1 MSTGCRKPLSID
13 DVLGLVS
20 VGGLD
25 VSPRGDIAFTV
36 TRSILEEN
44 KTVSGIIILYSSG
57 EKAELWGQGDSSP
70 KWSPDGSVL
79 ALASRRNAS
88 EKRKGQGLYIWS
100 GRGDPREVAWFKH
113 GILDYSWRSPES
125 ILVLAYEE
133 SEGYDKDGDLVET
146 SELPLWF
153 DGEGIVAGLT
163 PALYQVD
170 VDSGRVER
178 ISREGEHVRAFSA
191 REDAIIYAVRRDWKK
206 PYKSDLIIYDGSQYK
221 KILEDMAIHEVEATS
236 DSILLIGHRDEIG
249 ISSHGKLYRIDE
261 AGKPACITC
270 DRIDRDIASIAG
282 MRNGEVYVTVYDRG
296 TVRLYS
302 INATTGEHKA
312 LTPEGF
318 FIYNARLKGDTIA
331 LTASMADKPIEV
343 YTGKVIED
351 GVSLK
356 QATRYNE
363 WLTRERMLY
372 KPQHF
377 TIRSEGDE
385 VDVWVLGAEKGR
397 PVALYIHGGPKGM
410 YGYQFHYEMQL
421 MASQGFAVVYAN
433 PRGSNGYTEEFADI
447 RGKYGEVDYKQLMD
461 ALDEAIR
468 RYKLDESRMFVT
480 GISYGG
486 YMTNVIVTKTSRFK
500 AAVSENGIADWI
512 ADYWAADIGFWFDPD
527 QIGGTPLD
535 NLDEYVSKS
544 PAFKAA
550 NVETPMLII
559 HSLEDYRCFIDQA
572 LAMHTA
578 LVMNGKESR
587 LVVFKKGS
595 HGHSVRGEPRHRKK
609 RLEIKLKWVRE
620 KLGLAGDD
628 LGESCN

>member
-44 KTVSGIIILYSSG
+44 KTVSGIIVHYSSG

-70 KWSPDGSVL
+70 KWSPDGSML

-88 EKRKGQGLYIWS
+88 EKRKGQGLYVWS
-100 GRGDPREVAWFKH
+100 GRGDPREVAWFRH
-113 GILDYSWRSPES
+113 GILDYSWRSLQS

-133 SEGYDKDGDLVET
+133 GEGYDKDGDLVET

-163 PALYQVD
+163 PVLYQVD
-170 VDSGRVER
+170 VDSGRMER

-191 REDAIIYAVRRDWKK
+191 RDDIIVYAVRRDWRE
-206 PYKSDLIIYDGSQYK
+206 PYKSDLIVYNGSEHRR
-221 KILEDMAIHEVEATS
+221 ILEDMAIHEVEATR
-236 DSILLIGHRDEIG
+236 DGIIIIGHRDEIG
-249 ISSHGKLYRIDE
+249 ISSHGKLYKIDGE
-261 AGKPACITC
+261 GALDCITC
-270 DRIDRDIASIAG
+270 NRLDRDIASIAG
-282 MRNGEVYVTVYDRG
+282 VRDGEVYATVYDRG
-296 TVRLYS
+296 TIRLYR
-302 INATTGEHKA
+302 INTTTGEYKA

-318 FIYNARLKGDTIA
+318 FIYNAKLKGDTIA
-331 LTASMADKPIEV
+331 LTASMPDKPIEV
-343 YTGKVIED
+343 YTGKVLED

-356 QATRYNE
+356 QVTRYNE
-363 WLTRERMLY
+363 WVTRERILY
-372 KPQHF
+372 RPQHF
-377 TIRSEGDE
+377 TIKSEGDE
-385 VDVWVLGAEKGR
+385 IDVWVLGAEKGR

-468 RYKLDESRMFVT
+468 RYQLDESRMFVT

-535 NLDEYVSKS
+535 NMDEYVAKS

-550 NVETPMLII
+550 RVETPMLII

-578 LVMNGKESR
+578 LVMNGKESK

-595 HGHSVRGEPRHRKK
+595 HGHSIRGEPRHRKK

-620 KLGLAGDD
+620 KLGLTGDD
-628 LGESCN
+628 LRESCN

>member
-1 MSTGCRKPLSID
+1 MGAGCRKPLSID

-20 VGGLD
+20 IGGLD
-25 VSPRGDIAFTV
+25 VSSRGNVAFTV

-44 KTVSGIIILYSSG
+44 KTVSGIIVHYSSG

-70 KWSPDGSVL
+70 KWSPDGSML

-88 EKRKGQGLYIWS
+88 EKRKGQGLYVWS
-100 GRGDPREVAWFKH
+100 GRGDPREVAWFRH
-113 GILDYSWRSPES
+113 GILDYSWRSPQS

-133 SEGYDKDGDLVET
+133 GKGYDKDGDLVET

-163 PALYQVD
+163 PVLYQVD
-170 VDSGRVER
+170 VDSGRMER
-178 ISREGEHVRAFSA
+178 ISREEEHVRAFSA
-191 REDAIIYAVRRDWKK
+191 RDDIIVYAVRRDWRK
-206 PYKSDLIIYDGSQYK
+206 PYKSDLIVYDGSEHRR
-221 KILEDMAIHEVEATS
+221 ILEDMAIHEIEATR
-236 DSILLIGHRDEIG
+236 DGIIIIGHRDEIG
-249 ISSHGKLYRIDE
+249 ISSHGKLYKIDGE
-261 AGKPACITC
+261 GVLDCITC
-270 DRIDRDIASIAG
+270 NRLDRDIASIAG
-282 MRNGEVYVTVYDRG
+282 VRDGEVYATVYDRG
-296 TVRLYS
+296 TVRLYRIS
-302 INATTGEHKA
+302 ATTGEYKA

-331 LTASMADKPIEV
+331 LTASMSDKPIEV
-343 YTGKVIED
+343 YTGKVLED

-356 QATRYNE
+356 QVTRYNE
-363 WLTRERMLY
+363 WVTRERILY
-372 KPQHF
+372 RPQHF
-377 TIRSEGDE
+377 TIKSEGDE
-385 VDVWVLGAEKGR
+385 IDVWVLGAEKGR

-468 RYKLDESRMFVT
+468 RYQLDKSRMFVT

-535 NLDEYVSKS
+535 NLDEYVAKS

-550 NVETPMLII
+550 RVETPMLII

-578 LVMNGKESR
+578 LVMNGKESK

-595 HGHSVRGEPRHRKK
+595 HGHSIRGEPRHRKK
-609 RLEIKLKWVRE
+609 RLEIKLKWVKE
-620 KLGLAGDD
+620 KLGLTGDD
-628 LGESCN
+628 LRESCD